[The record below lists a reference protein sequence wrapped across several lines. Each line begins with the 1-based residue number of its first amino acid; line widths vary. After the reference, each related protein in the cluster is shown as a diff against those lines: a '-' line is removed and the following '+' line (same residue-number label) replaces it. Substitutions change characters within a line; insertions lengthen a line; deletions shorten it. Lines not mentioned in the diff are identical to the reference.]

1 LFLVELVKTKHP
13 FGCFVIFREN
23 GELMEN
29 ICVIGTGYVGLVS
42 GAGMADF
49 GNSVICADID
59 KSKIDMLQEGGIPIY
74 EPGLKELVDRNVN
87 AGRLT
92 FSADVETS
100 VKNADVIFIAV
111 GTPMGD
117 NGEADLRAVEAV
129 ATTIAK
135 NLNSYKIICTKSTV
149 PVGTGARLEALINQE
164 KESDYEFDVV
174 SNPEFLREGSAVKD
188 FLLPDRVVLGVNSE
202 RAAEVMKQVYRSLF
216 INETPMVITNVPS
229 SEMIKYASNA
239 FLAVKISFINE
250 MANLADKVGADVHT
264 IARAMG
270 LDGRISSK
278 FLHPGPGYGGSC
290 FPKDTEALVYTGE
303 QHGVDFQVVKAA
315 IGANKNQRNV
325 ILAKAQELL
334 PEMSGKTVAILGLAF
349 KANTD
354 DVRDTPA
361 LEIIEGLENAGAVV
375 KAYDPIAAENMK
387 KFFLPNLDTRQ
398 TVIETVQDVDLVII
412 LTEWNELRGLGLKE
426 LKTHLR
432 APNIVDARN
441 ILSIDQLKEFGYN
454 YRNVGRSNI

>member
-1 LFLVELVKTKHP
+1 MK
-13 FGCFVIFREN
+13 
-23 GELMEN
+23 N
-29 ICVIGTGYVGLVS
+29 ICIIGTGYVGLVS

-49 GNSVICADID
+49 GNSVICTDID

-100 VKNADVIFIAV
+100 VRNADVIFIAV

-149 PVGTGARLEALINQE
+149 PVGTGARLEALIARE
-164 KESDYEFDVV
+164 RETDFEFDVV

-202 RAAEVMKQVYRSLF
+202 RAADMMKQVYRSLF

-250 MANLADKVGADVHT
+250 VANLADKVGADVHT

-325 ILAKAQELL
+325 ILQKAQELL

-361 LEIIEGLENAGAVV
+361 LEIIQGLEDAGAKV

-398 TVIETVQDVDLVII
+398 TVVETVEDADLVII

-426 LKTHLR
+426 LKAHLR

>member
-1 LFLVELVKTKHP
+1 M
-13 FGCFVIFREN
+13 R
-23 GELMEN
+23 N

-49 GNSVICADID
+49 GNSVVCTDID
-59 KSKIDMLQEGGIPIY
+59 KEKIDMLQAGGIPIY

-92 FSADVETS
+92 FSADIENS
-100 VKNADVIFIAV
+100 VRNAEVIFIAV
-111 GTPMGD
+111 GTPLGN
-117 NGEADLRAVEAV
+117 NGEADLQAVEAV

-135 NLNSYKIICTKSTV
+135 NLNSHKIICTKSTV
-149 PVGTGARLEALINQE
+149 PVGTGARLEALIARE
-164 KESDYEFDVV
+164 KESDFEFDVV

-188 FLLPDRVVLGVNSE
+188 FLIPDRVVLGVSSK
-202 RAAEVMKQVYRSLF
+202 RAEEMMKDVYRPLF
-216 INETPMVITNVPS
+216 INETPLVITNVPS

-250 MANLADKVGADVHT
+250 VANLADKVGADVHT

-290 FPKDTEALVYTGE
+290 FPKDTEALVSTGM
-303 QHGVDFQVVKAA
+303 QYGVDFQVVKAA
-315 IGANKNQRNV
+315 IAANKNQRSV
-325 ILAKAQELL
+325 ILEKAKELVPDL
-334 PEMSGKTVAILGLAF
+334 KDKTVAILGLAF

-361 LEIIEGLENAGAVV
+361 QEIIQGLEQAGAKV

-387 KFFLPNLDTRQ
+387 KFFLPNLDTRK
-398 TVIETVQDVDLVII
+398 TVMETVQDADLVII

-432 APNIVDARN
+432 SPNIVDARN
-441 ILSIDQLKEFGYN
+441 ILSIDQLKEFGFN

>member
-1 LFLVELVKTKHP
+1 
-13 FGCFVIFREN
+13 
-23 GELMEN
+23 M
-29 ICVIGTGYVGLVS
+29 GLVS

-59 KSKIDMLQEGGIPIY
+59 TSKIDMLQDGGIPIY
-74 EPGLKELVDRNVN
+74 EPGLKELVERNVN
-87 AGRLT
+87 AGRLS
-92 FSADVETS
+92 FSTDIAAS
-100 VKNADVIFIAV
+100 VKNAEVVFIAV

-117 NGEADLRAVEAV
+117 NGEADLKAVEAV

-135 NLNSYKIICTKSTV
+135 NLNGYKIICTKSTV
-149 PVGTGARLEALINQE
+149 PVGTGARLEALITRE
-164 KESDYEFDVV
+164 KESDYDFDVV

-188 FLLPDRVVLGVNSE
+188 FLIPDRVVLGVSNE
-202 RAAEVMKQVYRSLF
+202 HAGDVMQEVYRSLF
-216 INETPMVITNVPS
+216 INETPIVVTNVPS
-229 SEMIKYASNA
+229 AEMIKYASNA

-303 QHGVDFQVVKAA
+303 QYGVDFQVVKAA
-315 IGANKNQRNV
+315 IGANKHQRDV
-325 ILAKAQELL
+325 ILAKARELL
-334 PEMSGKTVAILGLAF
+334 PELKSKTVAILGLAF

-354 DVRDTPA
+354 DVRDSPA
-361 LEIIEGLENAGAVV
+361 LEIIQGLEEAGAIV
-375 KAYDPIAAENMK
+375 KAYDPIASENMK
-387 KFFLPNLDTRQ
+387 KFFLPDLDTRES
-398 TVIETVQDVDLVII
+398 VVETVTDADLVII
-412 LTEWNELRGLGLKE
+412 LTPWNELRGLGLEDLKE
-426 LKTHLR
+426 HLN

-441 ILSIDQLKEFGYN
+441 VLSVDKLKEHGYN
-454 YRNVGRSNI
+454 YRNVGRSRI

>member
-1 LFLVELVKTKHP
+1 MK
-13 FGCFVIFREN
+13 
-23 GELMEN
+23 N

-59 KSKIDMLQEGGIPIY
+59 KSKIDMLQDGGIPIY
-74 EPGLKELVDRNVN
+74 EPGLKELVERNVN
-87 AGRLT
+87 ASRLT
-92 FSADVETS
+92 FSADVASS
-100 VKNADVIFIAV
+100 VKDAEVIFIAV

-117 NGEADLRAVEAV
+117 NGEADLKMVEAV

-135 NLNSYKIICTKSTV
+135 NLNSYKIVCTKSTV
-149 PVGTGARLEALINQE
+149 PVGTGARLEALIEQG
-164 KESDYEFDVV
+164 KESDFEFDVV

-202 RAAEVMKQVYRSLF
+202 RAANVMREVYRSLF
-216 INETPMVITNVPS
+216 INETPIVITNVPTA
-229 SEMIKYASNA
+229 EMIKYASNA

-250 MANLADKVGADVHT
+250 MANLSDKVGADVHT

-315 IGANKNQRNV
+315 IAANKSQRDV
-325 ILAKAQELL
+325 ILAKAKELVPDL
-334 PEMSGKTVAILGLAF
+334 KGKTVAILGLAF

-361 LEIIEGLENAGAVV
+361 LEIIQGLEAVGAIV
-375 KAYDPIAAENMK
+375 KAYDPIASDNMK
-387 KFFLPNLDTRQ
+387 KFFLPNLDTRDSVVD
-398 TVIETVQDVDLVII
+398 TVTDADLVII
-412 LTEWNELRGLGLKE
+412 LTPWNELRGLGLKD
-426 LKTHLR
+426 LKGYLN

-441 ILSIDQLKEFGYN
+441 VLSVDQLKEYGYN
-454 YRNVGRSNI
+454 YRNVGRSKI

>member
-1 LFLVELVKTKHP
+1 
-13 FGCFVIFREN
+13 
-23 GELMEN
+23 M
-29 ICVIGTGYVGLVS
+29 IGTGYVGLVS

-100 VKNADVIFIAV
+100 VRNADVIFIAV

-149 PVGTGARLEALINQE
+149 PVGTGARLEALIAQE

-188 FLLPDRVVLGVNSE
+188 FLLPDRVVLGVNTE
-202 RAAEVMKQVYRSLF
+202 RAADVMKQVYRSLF

-239 FLAVKISFINE
+239 FLAVKISFIN
-250 MANLADKVGADVHT
+250 
-264 IARAMG
+264 
-270 LDGRISSK
+270 
-278 FLHPGPGYGGSC
+278 
-290 FPKDTEALVYTGE
+290 
-303 QHGVDFQVVKAA
+303 
-315 IGANKNQRNV
+315 
-325 ILAKAQELL
+325 
-334 PEMSGKTVAILGLAF
+334 
-349 KANTD
+349 
-354 DVRDTPA
+354 
-361 LEIIEGLENAGAVV
+361 
-375 KAYDPIAAENMK
+375 
-387 KFFLPNLDTRQ
+387 FF
-398 TVIETVQDVDLVII
+398 
-412 LTEWNELRGLGLKE
+412 
-426 LKTHLR
+426 
-432 APNIVDARN
+432 
-441 ILSIDQLKEFGYN
+441 S
-454 YRNVGRSNI
+454 

>member
-1 LFLVELVKTKHP
+1 
-13 FGCFVIFREN
+13 
-23 GELMEN
+23 M
-29 ICVIGTGYVGLVS
+29 GLVS

-49 GNSVICADID
+49 GNSVICTDID
-59 KSKIDMLQEGGIPIY
+59 ESKINMLKAGGIPIY
-74 EPGLKELVDRNVN
+74 EPGLEELVVRNVN

-92 FSADVETS
+92 FSADVES
-100 VKNADVIFIAV
+100 SIRGAEVIFIAV
-111 GTPMGD
+111 GTPMAN
-117 NGEADLRAVEAV
+117 NGEADLKAVEAV
-129 ATTIAK
+129 AATIAR

-149 PVGTGARLEALINQE
+149 PVGTGARLHDLITAA
-164 KESDYEFDVV
+164 KKSDYEFDVV

-188 FLLPDRVVLGVNSE
+188 FLHPDRVVLGVSSE
-202 RAAEVMKQVYRSLF
+202 RARNVMKEVYRSLF

-250 MANLADKVGADVHT
+250 MANLSDKVGADIHT
-264 IARAMG
+264 IAKAMG
-270 LDGRISSK
+270 LDGRISPK

-290 FPKDTEALVYTGE
+290 FPKDTEALVFTGK

-315 IGANKNQRNV
+315 IAANKNQRNV
-325 ILAKAQELL
+325 ILAKAKELL
-334 PEMSGKTVAILGLAF
+334 PEMREKTIAILGLAF

-361 LEIIEGLENAGAVV
+361 LEIIHGLQNAGAIVR
-375 KAYDPIAAENMK
+375 AYDPIAAENMK
-387 KFFLPNLDTRQ
+387 KFFLPDLDTRK
-398 TVIETVQDVDLVII
+398 TVLETVKDADLVII

-426 LKTHLR
+426 LKDHLK

-441 ILSIDQLKEFGYN
+441 ILSVDQLKEFGYN

>member
-1 LFLVELVKTKHP
+1 
-13 FGCFVIFREN
+13 
-23 GELMEN
+23 M
-29 ICVIGTGYVGLVS
+29 IGTGYVGLVS

-49 GNSVICADID
+49 GNSVVCADID
-59 KSKIDMLQEGGIPIY
+59 TDKIDMLQAGGIPIY

-100 VKNADVIFIAV
+100 VRNAEVIFIAV

-117 NGEADLRAVEAV
+117 NGEADLKAVEAV
-129 ATTIAK
+129 AVTIAK

-149 PVGTGARLEALINQE
+149 PVGTGARLEALIARE

-188 FLLPDRVVLGVNSE
+188 FLIPDRVVLGVSSK
-202 RAAEVMKQVYRSLF
+202 RAEEMMKDVYRPLF
-216 INETPMVITNVPS
+216 INETPMVVTNVPS

-250 MANLADKVGADVHT
+250 VANLADKVGADVHT

-325 ILAKAQELL
+325 ILAKARELVPDL
-334 PEMSGKTVAILGLAF
+334 RDKTVAILGLAF

-361 LEIIEGLENAGAVV
+361 LAIIQGLEQAGARV

-387 KFFLPNLDTRQ
+387 KFFLPNLDTRK
-398 TVIETVQDVDLVII
+398 TVLETVQDADLVII

-441 ILSIDQLKEFGYN
+441 ILSIDQLKEFGFN

>member
-1 LFLVELVKTKHP
+1 M
-13 FGCFVIFREN
+13 R
-23 GELMEN
+23 N

-59 KSKIDMLQEGGIPIY
+59 KSKIEMLKAGGIPIY
-74 EPGLKELVDRNVN
+74 EPGLKELVDRNVK

-92 FSADVETS
+92 FSDEIETS
-100 VKNADVIFIAV
+100 VKEAEVIFIAV
-111 GTPMGD
+111 GTPMGA
-117 NGEADLRAVEAV
+117 NGEADLKAVESV
-129 ATTIAK
+129 ATTIAR
-135 NLNSYKIICTKSTV
+135 NLNGYKIICTKSTV
-149 PVGTGARLEALINQE
+149 PVGTGARLEALIKKE
-164 KESDYEFDVV
+164 KTSDHEFDVV

-188 FLLPDRVVLGVNSE
+188 FLIPDRVVLGVNTE
-202 RAAEVMKQVYRSLF
+202 KAGNIMREVYRSLF

-264 IARAMG
+264 IAKAMG
-270 LDGRISSK
+270 LDGRISAK

-303 QHGVDFQVVKAA
+303 QHGVDFKVVKAA
-315 IGANKNQRNV
+315 IAANKNQRNV
-325 ILAKAQELL
+325 ILDKARELVPDL
-334 PEMSGKTVAILGLAF
+334 KDKTVAVLGLAF

-361 LEIIEGLENAGAVV
+361 LEIIQGLEAAGARV

-387 KFFLPNLDTRQ
+387 KFFFPELNTLDT
-398 TVIETVQDVDLVII
+398 VYEAVKDADLVII
-412 LTEWNELRGLGLKE
+412 LTPWNELRGLGLKE
-426 LKTHLR
+426 LKQLMNS
-432 APNIVDARN
+432 PNILDARN
-441 ILSIDQLKEFGYN
+441 ILSIEQLKKFGFN
-454 YRNVGRSNI
+454 YSNVGRSKI

>member
-1 LFLVELVKTKHP
+1 MK
-13 FGCFVIFREN
+13 
-23 GELMEN
+23 N
-29 ICVIGTGYVGLVS
+29 ICVVGTGYVGLVS

-49 GNSVICADID
+49 GNSVVCADID
-59 KSKIDMLQEGGIPIY
+59 KEKIDMLQARGIPIY

-100 VKNADVIFIAV
+100 VRNAEVIFIAV

-117 NGEADLRAVEAV
+117 NGQADLRVVESV

-135 NLNSYKIICTKSTV
+135 NLNGYKIICTKSTV
-149 PVGTGARLEALINQE
+149 PVGTGARLEALITRE
-164 KESDYEFDVV
+164 KESEHEFDVV

-188 FLLPDRVVLGVNSE
+188 FLLPDRVVLGVNNE
-202 RAAEVMKQVYRSLF
+202 RAAEMMKQVYRSLF

-250 MANLADKVGADVHT
+250 VANLADKVGADVHT

-303 QHGVDFQVVKAA
+303 QYGVDFQVVKAA

-325 ILAKAQELL
+325 ILAKAKELVPDL
-334 PEMSGKTVAILGLAF
+334 KNKTVAILGLAF

-361 LEIIEGLENAGAVV
+361 LEIIQGLEQAGARVR
-375 KAYDPIAAENMK
+375 AYDPIAAENMK
-387 KFFLPNLDTRQ
+387 KFFLPDLDTRK
-398 TVIETVQDVDLVII
+398 TILETVQDADLVII

-432 APNIVDARN
+432 SPNIVDARN

-454 YRNVGRSNI
+454 YQNVGRSRI

>member
-1 LFLVELVKTKHP
+1 M
-13 FGCFVIFREN
+13 R
-23 GELMEN
+23 N

-49 GNSVICADID
+49 GNSVVCTDID
-59 KSKIDMLQEGGIPIY
+59 KEKIDMLQAGGIPIY

-92 FSADVETS
+92 FSADIENS
-100 VKNADVIFIAV
+100 VRNAEVIFIAV
-111 GTPMGD
+111 GTPLGN
-117 NGEADLRAVEAV
+117 NGEADLQAVEAV

-135 NLNSYKIICTKSTV
+135 NLNSHKIICTKSTV
-149 PVGTGARLEALINQE
+149 PVGTGARLEALIARE
-164 KESDYEFDVV
+164 KESDFEFDVV

-188 FLLPDRVVLGVNSE
+188 FLIPDRVVLGVSSK
-202 RAAEVMKQVYRSLF
+202 RAEEMMKDVYRPLF
-216 INETPMVITNVPS
+216 INETPLVITNVPS

-250 MANLADKVGADVHT
+250 VANLADKVGADVHT

-290 FPKDTEALVYTGE
+290 FPKDTEALVSTGM
-303 QHGVDFQVVKAA
+303 QYGVDFQVVKAA
-315 IGANKNQRNV
+315 IAANKNQRSV
-325 ILAKAQELL
+325 ILEKAKELVPDL
-334 PEMSGKTVAILGLAF
+334 KDKTVAILGLAF

-361 LEIIEGLENAGAVV
+361 LEIIQGLEQAGAKV

-387 KFFLPNLDTRQ
+387 KFFLPNLDTRK
-398 TVIETVQDVDLVII
+398 TVMETVQDADLVII
-412 LTEWNELRGLGLKE
+412 LTEWNELLGLGLKE

-432 APNIVDARN
+432 SPNIVDARN
-441 ILSIDQLKEFGYN
+441 ILSIDQLKEFGFN

>member
-1 LFLVELVKTKHP
+1 M
-13 FGCFVIFREN
+13 R
-23 GELMEN
+23 N

-49 GNSVICADID
+49 GNSVVCADID
-59 KSKIDMLQEGGIPIY
+59 TEKIDMLKKGGIPIY

-100 VKNADVIFIAV
+100 VRNAEVIFIAV
-111 GTPMGD
+111 GTPMGA
-117 NGEADLRAVEAV
+117 NGEADLKAVETV

-135 NLNSYKIICTKSTV
+135 NLNGYKIICTKSTV
-149 PVGTGARLEALINQE
+149 PVGTGARLEALILQE
-164 KESDYEFDVV
+164 KESDFEFDVV

-188 FLLPDRVVLGVNSE
+188 FLHPDRVVLGVNTE
-202 RAAEVMKQVYRSLF
+202 RAADIMKQVYRSLF

-250 MANLADKVGADVHT
+250 VANLADKVGADVHT

-303 QHGVDFQVVKAA
+303 QYGVDFQVVKAA

-325 ILAKAQELL
+325 ILAKAKELVPDL
-334 PEMSGKTVAILGLAF
+334 KNKTVAILGLAF

-361 LEIIEGLENAGAVV
+361 LEIIQGLEEAGATV

-387 KFFLPNLDTRQ
+387 KFFLPNLDTRKS
-398 TVIETVQDVDLVII
+398 VLDTVQDADLVII

-426 LKTHLR
+426 LKSHLR
-432 APNIVDARN
+432 SPNIVDARN
-441 ILSIDQLKEFGYN
+441 ILSIDQLKEFGFN

>member
-1 LFLVELVKTKHP
+1 M
-13 FGCFVIFREN
+13 R
-23 GELMEN
+23 N

-42 GAGMADF
+42 GAGIADF
-49 GNSVICADID
+49 GNSVICTDID
-59 KSKIDMLQEGGIPIY
+59 ENKIDMLKKGEIPIY

-92 FSADVETS
+92 FSADVES
-100 VKNADVIFIAV
+100 SIRKSDVIFTAV

-135 NLNSYKIICTKSTV
+135 NLNGYKVICTKSTV
-149 PVGTGARLEALINQE
+149 PVGTGALLEALIE
-164 KESDYEFDVV
+164 KEKTSDEDFDIV

-188 FLLPDRVVLGVNSE
+188 FLLPDRVVLGVNTK
-202 RAAEVMKQVYRSLF
+202 RAEEMMKDVYRPLF
-216 INETPMVITNVPS
+216 INETPMVVTNVPS

-270 LDGRISSK
+270 LDGRISAK

-315 IGANKNQRNV
+315 IQANKTQRNV
-325 ILAKAQELL
+325 ILGKAKELL
-334 PEMSGKTVAILGLAF
+334 PDMQGKRVAILGLAF

-361 LEIIEGLENAGAVV
+361 LEIIQGLEAAGAEVR
-375 KAYDPIAAENMK
+375 AYDPIAAENMK
-387 KFFLPNLDTRQ
+387 KYFLPKLNTFKS
-398 TVIETVQDVDLVII
+398 VIETVDQADLVII
-412 LTEWNELRGLGLKE
+412 LTEWNELRGLGLKD
-426 LKTHLR
+426 LRQHLN
-432 APNIVDARN
+432 ALNIVDARN
-441 ILSIDQLKEFGYN
+441 ILSVDQLKEFGYK
-454 YRNVGRSNI
+454 YRNVGRSNV

>member
-1 LFLVELVKTKHP
+1 M
-13 FGCFVIFREN
+13 R
-23 GELMEN
+23 N

-49 GNSVICADID
+49 GNSVVCADID
-59 KSKIDMLQEGGIPIY
+59 TEKIDMLQKGGIPIY
-74 EPGLKELVDRNVN
+74 EPGLKELVDRNIN

-100 VKNADVIFIAV
+100 VRNAEVIFIAV
-111 GTPMGD
+111 GTPMGA
-117 NGEADLRAVEAV
+117 NGEADLKAVEAV

-135 NLNSYKIICTKSTV
+135 NLNGYKIICTKSTV
-149 PVGTGARLEALINQE
+149 PVGTGARLEALISQE

-188 FLLPDRVVLGVNSE
+188 FLHPDRVVLGVNTE

-250 MANLADKVGADVHT
+250 VANLADKVGADVHT

-303 QHGVDFQVVKAA
+303 QYGVDFQVVKAA
-315 IGANKNQRNV
+315 IGANKNQRNI
-325 ILAKAQELL
+325 ILAKAKELVPDL
-334 PEMSGKTVAILGLAF
+334 KDKTVAILGLAF

-361 LEIIEGLENAGAVV
+361 LEIIQGLEQAGARVR
-375 KAYDPIAAENMK
+375 AYDPIAAENMK
-387 KFFLPNLDTRQ
+387 KFFLPDLDTRK
-398 TVIETVQDVDLVII
+398 TVLETVQDADLVII

-432 APNIVDARN
+432 SPNIVDARN
-441 ILSIDQLKEFGYN
+441 ILSIDQLKEFGFN

>member
-1 LFLVELVKTKHP
+1 MK
-13 FGCFVIFREN
+13 
-23 GELMEN
+23 N

-74 EPGLKELVDRNVN
+74 EPGLKELVDRSVN

-92 FSADVETS
+92 FSSDVETS
-100 VKNADVIFIAV
+100 VRNADVIFIAV

-149 PVGTGARLEALINQE
+149 PVGTGARLEALIKQE

-188 FLLPDRVVLGVNSE
+188 FLLPDRVVLGVNTE
-202 RAAEVMKQVYRSLF
+202 RAADVMKQVYRSLF

-303 QHGVDFQVVKAA
+303 QYGVDFQVVKAA

-361 LEIIEGLENAGAVV
+361 LEIIEGLEDAGAVV

-398 TVIETVQDVDLVII
+398 TVIETVQDADLVII

-426 LKTHLR
+426 LKSHLR

-454 YRNVGRSNI
+454 YRNVGRSNIN

>member
-1 LFLVELVKTKHP
+1 MGALLFLSMVELMKK
-13 FGCFVIFREN
+13 
-23 GELMEN
+23 
-29 ICVIGTGYVGLVS
+29 ICIVGTGYVGLVS

-100 VKNADVIFIAV
+100 VRNAEVIFIAV

-117 NGEADLRAVEAV
+117 NGEADLKAVEAV

-149 PVGTGARLEALINQE
+149 PVGTGAHLETLIAQE
-164 KESDYEFDVV
+164 KESDFEFDVV

-188 FLLPDRVVLGVNSE
+188 FLLPDRVVLGVNTE
-202 RAAEVMKQVYRSLF
+202 RAADMMKQVYRSLF

-303 QHGVDFQVVKAA
+303 QHGVDFKVVKAA

-325 ILAKAQELL
+325 ILAKAKELL
-334 PEMSGKTVAILGLAF
+334 PEMHGKTVAILGLAF

-361 LEIIEGLENAGAVV
+361 LEIIQGLEDAGALVR
-375 KAYDPIAAENMK
+375 AYDPIAAENMK
-387 KFFLPNLDTRQ
+387 KYFLPKLDTRK
-398 TVIETVQDVDLVII
+398 TVIETVQDADLVII

-441 ILSIDQLKEFGYN
+441 ILSIDQLKEYGYN
-454 YRNVGRSNI
+454 YKNVGRSNI

>member
-1 LFLVELVKTKHP
+1 M
-13 FGCFVIFREN
+13 R
-23 GELMEN
+23 N

-59 KSKIDMLQEGGIPIY
+59 KSKIDMLQAGGIPIY
-74 EPGLKELVDRNVN
+74 EPGLKELVDRNVK
-87 AGRLT
+87 AGRLI

-100 VKNADVIFIAV
+100 VRNAEVIFIAV

-117 NGEADLRAVEAV
+117 NGEADLKAVEAV

-149 PVGTGARLEALINQE
+149 PVGTGARLEALITQE

-202 RAAEVMKQVYRSLF
+202 RAADMMKQVYRSLF

-303 QHGVDFQVVKAA
+303 QHGVDFKVVKAA

-334 PEMSGKTVAILGLAF
+334 PDMSGKTVAILGLAF

-361 LEIIEGLENAGAVV
+361 LEIIQGLEDAGARV
-375 KAYDPIAAENMK
+375 KAYDPIASDNMK
-387 KFFLPNLDTRQ
+387 KFFLPDLDTRQ
-398 TVIETVQDVDLVII
+398 TVIETVQDADLVII

-454 YRNVGRSNI
+454 YKNVGRSNI

>member
-1 LFLVELVKTKHP
+1 MRK
-13 FGCFVIFREN
+13 
-23 GELMEN
+23 
-29 ICVIGTGYVGLVS
+29 ICIVGTGYVGLVS

-49 GNSVICADID
+49 GNSVVCADID
-59 KSKIDMLQEGGIPIY
+59 QEKIEMLQSGGIPIY

-100 VKNADVIFIAV
+100 VRNAEVIFIAV

-117 NGEADLRAVEAV
+117 NGQADLRVVESV

-135 NLNSYKIICTKSTV
+135 NLNGYKIICTKSTV
-149 PVGTGARLEALINQE
+149 PVGTGARLEELITRE
-164 KESDYEFDVV
+164 KESEHEFDVV

-188 FLLPDRVVLGVNSE
+188 FLLPDRVVLGVNND
-202 RAAEVMKQVYRSLF
+202 RAAEMMKQVYRSLF
-216 INETPMVITNVPS
+216 INETPMVITNVAS

-315 IGANKNQRNV
+315 IEANKSQRNV
-325 ILAKAQELL
+325 ILDKAKELVPDL
-334 PEMSGKTVAILGLAF
+334 NGKTVAVLGLAF

-361 LEIIEGLENAGAVV
+361 LDIIQGLEAAGAKV

-387 KFFLPNLDTRQ
+387 KFFLPNLDTRES
-398 TVIETVQDVDLVII
+398 VLETVQDADLVII
-412 LTEWNELRGLGLKE
+412 LTEWNELRGLGLKD

-432 APNIVDARN
+432 SPNIVDARN
-441 ILSIDQLKEFGYN
+441 ILSIDQLKEFGFN

>member
-1 LFLVELVKTKHP
+1 LIGEFVKK
-13 FGCFVIFREN
+13 
-23 GELMEN
+23 
-29 ICVIGTGYVGLVS
+29 ICIIGTGYVGLVS

-49 GNSVICADID
+49 GNSVVCTDID
-59 KSKIDMLQEGGIPIY
+59 KDKIDMLQQGGIPIY
-74 EPGLKELVDRNVN
+74 EPGLKELVDRNVK

-100 VKNADVIFIAV
+100 VRNAEVIFIAV

-117 NGEADLRAVEAV
+117 NGEADLKAVEAV

-135 NLNSYKIICTKSTV
+135 NLNGYKIICTKSTV
-149 PVGTGARLEALINQE
+149 PVGTGARLEALITQE
-164 KESDYEFDVV
+164 KESDFEFDVV

-202 RAAEVMKQVYRSLF
+202 RAADVMKQVYRSLF

-303 QHGVDFQVVKAA
+303 QYGVDFQVVKAA

-325 ILAKAQELL
+325 ILAKAKELV
-334 PEMSGKTVAILGLAF
+334 PDMRDKTVAILGLAF

-361 LEIIEGLENAGAVV
+361 LAIIQGLEDAGAVV
-375 KAYDPIAAENMK
+375 RAYDPIAAENMK
-387 KFFLPNLDTRQ
+387 KFFLPELDTRR
-398 TVIETVQDVDLVII
+398 TVLETVKDADLVII
-412 LTEWNELRGLGLKE
+412 LTEWNELRGLGLEE

-454 YRNVGRSNI
+454 YRNVGRSSF

>member
-1 LFLVELVKTKHP
+1 M
-13 FGCFVIFREN
+13 R
-23 GELMEN
+23 N

-49 GNSVICADID
+49 GNSVVCADID
-59 KSKIDMLQEGGIPIY
+59 TEKIDMLKKGGIPIY

-92 FSADVETS
+92 FSADIETS
-100 VKNADVIFIAV
+100 VRNAEVIFIAV
-111 GTPMGD
+111 GTPMGA
-117 NGEADLRAVEAV
+117 NGEADLKAVEAV

-135 NLNSYKIICTKSTV
+135 NLNGYKIICTKSTV
-149 PVGTGARLEALINQE
+149 PVGTGARLEALILQE
-164 KESDYEFDVV
+164 KESDFEFDVV

-188 FLLPDRVVLGVNSE
+188 FLHPDRVVLGVNTE

-250 MANLADKVGADVHT
+250 VANLADKVGADVHT

-303 QHGVDFQVVKAA
+303 QYGVDFQVVKAA
-315 IGANKNQRNV
+315 IGANKNQRNI
-325 ILAKAQELL
+325 ILAKAKELVPDL
-334 PEMSGKTVAILGLAF
+334 KNKTVAILGLAF

-361 LEIIEGLENAGAVV
+361 LEIIQGLEEAGATV

-387 KFFLPNLDTRQ
+387 KFFLPNLDTRKS
-398 TVIETVQDVDLVII
+398 VLDTVQDADLVII

-426 LKTHLR
+426 LKSHLR
-432 APNIVDARN
+432 SPNIVDARN
-441 ILSIDQLKEFGYN
+441 ILSIDQLKEFGFN

>member
-1 LFLVELVKTKHP
+1 M
-13 FGCFVIFREN
+13 R
-23 GELMEN
+23 N
-29 ICVIGTGYVGLVS
+29 ICIIGTGYVGLVS

-59 KSKIDMLQEGGIPIY
+59 KSKIDMLQAGGIPIY
-74 EPGLKELVDRNVN
+74 EPGLKELVERNVN

-92 FSADVETS
+92 FSTDVAAS
-100 VKNADVIFIAV
+100 VKNAEVIFIAV

-117 NGEADLRAVEAV
+117 NGEADLKMVEAV

-135 NLNSYKIICTKSTV
+135 NLNSYKIVCTKSTV
-149 PVGTGARLEALINQE
+149 PVGTGARLEALIEQE
-164 KESDYEFDVV
+164 KESDFEFDVV

-202 RAAEVMKQVYRSLF
+202 RAANVMKEVYRSLF

-315 IGANKNQRNV
+315 IAANKSQREV
-325 ILAKAQELL
+325 ILAKAKELV
-334 PEMSGKTVAILGLAF
+334 PELKGKTVAILGLAF

-361 LEIIEGLENAGAVV
+361 LEIIQGLEKAGAVV
-375 KAYDPIAAENMK
+375 RAYDPIAAENMK

-398 TVIETVQDVDLVII
+398 TVLETVQDADLVII
-412 LTEWNELRGLGLKE
+412 LTPWNELRGLGLKD
-426 LKTHLR
+426 LKEHLN

-441 ILSIDQLKEFGYN
+441 VLSVDQLKEYGYN
-454 YRNVGRSNI
+454 YRNVGRSKI

>member
-1 LFLVELVKTKHP
+1 MK
-13 FGCFVIFREN
+13 
-23 GELMEN
+23 N
-29 ICVIGTGYVGLVS
+29 ICIIGTGYVGLVS

-59 KSKIDMLQEGGIPIY
+59 TSKIDMLQDGGIPIY
-74 EPGLKELVDRNVN
+74 EPGLKELVERNVN
-87 AGRLT
+87 AGRLS
-92 FSADVETS
+92 FSTDIAAS
-100 VKNADVIFIAV
+100 VKNAEVVFIAV

-117 NGEADLRAVEAV
+117 NGEADLKAVEAV

-135 NLNSYKIICTKSTV
+135 NLNGYKIICTKSTV
-149 PVGTGARLEALINQE
+149 PVGTGARLEALITRE
-164 KESDYEFDVV
+164 KESDYDFDVV

-188 FLLPDRVVLGVNSE
+188 FLIPDRVVLGVSNE
-202 RAAEVMKQVYRSLF
+202 HAGDVMQEVYRSLF
-216 INETPMVITNVPS
+216 INETPIVVTNVPS
-229 SEMIKYASNA
+229 AEMIKYASNA

-303 QHGVDFQVVKAA
+303 QYGVDFQVVKAA
-315 IGANKNQRNV
+315 IGANKHQRDV
-325 ILAKAQELL
+325 ILAKARELL
-334 PEMSGKTVAILGLAF
+334 PELKSKTVAILGLAF

-354 DVRDTPA
+354 DVRDSPA
-361 LEIIEGLENAGAVV
+361 LEIIQGLEEAGAIV
-375 KAYDPIAAENMK
+375 KAYDPIASENMK
-387 KFFLPNLDTRQ
+387 KFFLPDLDTRES
-398 TVIETVQDVDLVII
+398 VVETVTDADLVII
-412 LTEWNELRGLGLKE
+412 LTPWNELRGLGLEDLKE
-426 LKTHLR
+426 HLN

-441 ILSIDQLKEFGYN
+441 VLSVDKLKEHGYN